1 MEAKPHWSSLTRTAT
16 RAWHCSRG
24 FFRRLG
30 EWSSAIERAIN
41 AAAYRVFL

>member
-1 MEAKPHWSSLTRTAT
+1 MEAKPHWSSLTRIAT
-16 RAWHCSRG
+16 RAWYYSQA
-24 FFRRLG
+24 FFMRLD